1 MNNHLNFSMIKLIQA
16 LTPLLFTTG
25 LLFANL
31 EKELQTQFILAASGD
46 TITIPKGHHK
56 IQGTLSIEGKENLVI
71 QGVGMDVSILS
82 FSNQSEGAQGISI
95 TNSKNITLEKFTIQ
109 DSKGDAIKAQ
119 YTDGIIFRHVKVEW
133 TGGPKE
139 TNGAY
144 GLYPVQCENVLIEH
158 SISIGASDAGIY
170 VGQSNNIVV
179 RYNEAFENVAGIEI
193 ENSYNAEVYE
203 NYSHGNTGGIL
214 VFDLPDLIQKQGG
227 NVRVYNNRIE
237 SNNLFNFAPKGNIVG
252 KVLPGTGIMILACS
266 GVHIF
271 GNTIRNNKSIGTG
284 IVSYFMT
291 EEAIKDSLYNPYT
304 ADIHIYNNV
313 YDRWPGFP
321 ELGFD
326 IGQLLAVKYGR
337 NTPDIIYDGMQ
348 DPEIQAGLCIQN
360 NTDARFTDLDIE
372 HNFDSWY
379 SPFVAN
385 FSEDMSKH
393 NCGAQHPLISKSKK

>member
-1 MNNHLNFSMIKLIQA
+1 MNNHLNFSMMKLIQA

-95 TNSKNITLEKFTIQ
+95 TNSKKITLEEFTIQ

>member
-1 MNNHLNFSMIKLIQA
+1 MMKLIQA

-95 TNSKNITLEKFTIQ
+95 TNSKKITLEEFTIQ

-266 GVHIF
+266 DVHIF

>member
-1 MNNHLNFSMIKLIQA
+1 MMKLIQA

-214 VFDLPDLIQKQGG
+214 VFDLPDLLQKQGG

>member
-1 MNNHLNFSMIKLIQA
+1 MMKLIQA

-214 VFDLPDLIQKQGG
+214 VFDLPDLLQKQGG

-266 GVHIF
+266 DVHIF

>member
-1 MNNHLNFSMIKLIQA
+1 MMKLIQA

-266 GVHIF
+266 DVHIF

>member
-1 MNNHLNFSMIKLIQA
+1 MMKLIQA

-119 YTDGIIFRHVKVEW
+119 YTDGIIFRHVKAEW

-203 NYSHGNTGGIL
+203 NYTHGNTGGIL

-266 GVHIF
+266 DVHIF

-326 IGQLLAVKYGR
+326 IGKLLAVKYGR

>member
-1 MNNHLNFSMIKLIQA
+1 MNNHLNFSMMKLIQA

-119 YTDGIIFRHVKVEW
+119 YTDGIIFRHVKAEW

>member
-1 MNNHLNFSMIKLIQA
+1 MNNHLNFSMMKLIQA

-214 VFDLPDLIQKQGG
+214 VFDLPDLLQKQGG

-266 GVHIF
+266 DVHIF

>member
-1 MNNHLNFSMIKLIQA
+1 MNNHLNFSMMKLIQA

-266 GVHIF
+266 DVHIF

-291 EEAIKDSLYNPYT
+291 EEAIKDSLYSPYT

>member
-1 MNNHLNFSMIKLIQA
+1 MMKLIQA

-214 VFDLPDLIQKQGG
+214 VFDLPDLLQKQGG

-266 GVHIF
+266 DVHIF

-291 EEAIKDSLYNPYT
+291 EEAIKDSLYSPYT

>member
-1 MNNHLNFSMIKLIQA
+1 MNNHLNFSMMKLIQA

-95 TNSKNITLEKFTIQ
+95 TNSKNITLEEFTIQ

-179 RYNEAFENVAGIEI
+179 RYKEAFENVAGIEI

-266 GVHIF
+266 DVHIF

>member
-1 MNNHLNFSMIKLIQA
+1 MMKLIQA

-95 TNSKNITLEKFTIQ
+95 TNSKKITLEEFTIQ

-119 YTDGIIFRHVKVEW
+119 YTDGIIFRHVKAEW

-179 RYNEAFENVAGIEI
+179 RYNEAFGNVAGIEI

-266 GVHIF
+266 DVHIF

>member
-1 MNNHLNFSMIKLIQA
+1 MNNHLNFSMMKLIQA

-119 YTDGIIFRHVKVEW
+119 YTDGIIFRHVKAEW

-214 VFDLPDLIQKQGG
+214 VFDLPDLLQKQGG

>member
-1 MNNHLNFSMIKLIQA
+1 MNNHLNFSMMKLIQA

-56 IQGTLSIEGKENLVI
+56 IQGTLSVEGKENLVI

-119 YTDGIIFRHVKVEW
+119 YTDGIIFRHVKAEW

-266 GVHIF
+266 DVHIF

-291 EEAIKDSLYNPYT
+291 EETIKDSLYNPYT

>member
-1 MNNHLNFSMIKLIQA
+1 MMKLIQA

-56 IQGTLSIEGKENLVI
+56 IQGTLSVEGKENLVI

-119 YTDGIIFRHVKVEW
+119 YTDGIIFRHVKAEW

-266 GVHIF
+266 DVHIF

>member
-1 MNNHLNFSMIKLIQA
+1 MNNHLNFSMMKLIQA

-82 FSNQSEGAQGISI
+82 FSYQSEGAQGISI

-266 GVHIF
+266 DVHIF

>member
-1 MNNHLNFSMIKLIQA
+1 MNNHLNFSMMKLIQA

-119 YTDGIIFRHVKVEW
+119 YTDGIIFRHVKAEW

-214 VFDLPDLIQKQGG
+214 VFDLPDLLQKQGG

-237 SNNLFNFAPKGNIVG
+237 SNNLFNFGPKGNIVG

-266 GVHIF
+266 DVHIF

-291 EEAIKDSLYNPYT
+291 EEAIKDSLYSPYT

>member
-1 MNNHLNFSMIKLIQA
+1 MNNHLNFSMMKLIQA

-95 TNSKNITLEKFTIQ
+95 TNSKNITLEEFTIQ

-119 YTDGIIFRHVKVEW
+119 YTDGIIFRHVKAEW

-266 GVHIF
+266 DVHIF

-326 IGQLLAVKYGR
+326 IGKLLAVKYGR